1 MTPAH
6 LGAILWRK
14 RAFVLVGAVA
24 VAAVAAAFVL
34 TREAVYESR
43 ATIALLPDGDNP
55 ELVPF
60 YGQAVESLLPT
71 YARLVESGAFQD
83 RVAADLSFPISGEAL
98 GASVFAAPVPDIGVL
113 EMVGRSTSPT
123 QARALAQGVA
133 EQFVVELADNGII
146 TVRLIDPARVP
157 TDPISPEPSVV
168 IVVALFVGALLGAAA
183 ALAWDRTFTKV
194 KTVHDLAQ
202 ASGLKVL
209 GSFPEEKGLRGSRRL
224 VVGDPSAIQLEESL
238 RGLRTNLLFALQR
251 QQRGALLVTG
261 LNPEDGK
268 STVAANL
275 AVIVAE
281 LGFSVL
287 LIDADIHRPVQHQF
301 FDLPGELGLTS
312 TVLDG
317 AEPSSVV
324 QATKYEGLKV
334 VPAGRPL
341 ATRAQEVS
349 LYLKQLPRFGTLAE
363 IVLVDSPPLR
373 AAEDVRLLAAFSGS
387 VLLLVRAGAS
397 SPAQVRQ
404 ALDSLEMLETTVLGT
419 VLTMAPRDTSLV
431 ASEYYRY
438 RQPQQADPD
447 DGRADGFMSGAP

>member
-1 MTPAH
+1 M
-6 LGAILWRK
+6 
-14 RAFVLVGAVA
+14 
-24 VAAVAAAFVL
+24 AAVAAAFVL

-55 ELVPF
+55 ALVPF

-71 YARLVESGAFQD
+71 YARLVESGAFHE
-83 RVAADLSFPISGEAL
+83 RVAADLSFPISGEAV
-98 GASVFAAPVPDIGVL
+98 GVSVFAAPVPDIGVL

-123 QARALAQGVA
+123 RAQALAQGVA
-133 EQFVVELADNGII
+133 EQFVIELADNGIV
-146 TVRLIDPARVP
+146 TVRLIDPAREP
-157 TDPISPEPSVV
+157 SDPISPEPSVV
-168 IVVALFVGALLGAAA
+168 VVVGVLVGALLGAAA

-209 GSFPEEKGLRGSRRL
+209 GSFPEEKTLRRSRRM
-224 VVGDPSAIQLEESL
+224 VVGDPSALQLEESL

-251 QQRGALLVTG
+251 HQRGALLITG

-268 STVAANL
+268 STIAANL
-275 AVIVAE
+275 AVVVAE

-287 LIDADIHRPVQHQF
+287 LIDADIHRPVQHEL
-301 FDLPGELGLTS
+301 FDLSGALGLTS

-317 AEPSSVV
+317 AEPAAVA
-324 QATKYEGLKV
+324 QATKYEGLRV

-341 ATRAQEVS
+341 ETRAQEAS
-349 LYLKQLPRFGTLAE
+349 LYLRQLPRFATLAE

-404 ALDSLEMLETTVLGT
+404 AIDSLEILETTVLGT
-419 VLTMAPRDTSLV
+419 VLTMAPRDSSLV
-431 ASEYYRY
+431 ASEYYQY
-438 RQPQQADPD
+438 RQPRPADPD
-447 DGRADGFMSGAP
+447 DGRAGGLLSGEP